1 MSKPIY
7 IEDQIKNRMEI
18 LREDDKSVNLDELA
32 QTVVTVLIVLVF
44 FVFGVS
50 W

>member
-44 FVFGVS
+44 FLFGVS

>member
-7 IEDQIKNRMEI
+7 IEDQIKNRMAIFMEN
-18 LREDDKSVNLDELA
+18 DKSGSLDELA
-32 QTVVTVLIVLVF
+32 QTVVTILIVLVF
-44 FVFGVS
+44 FIFGVS